1 MLCYFSCVLL
11 YATLWTA
18 TCQASLFMEFSR
30 QEYWSGLP
38 SPPPGD
44 YPDPRVEP
52 TSLTSTCIGRCILF
66 HLGHLGSMCV
76 CMCLCL
82 CACVYAQSCPTL
94 RDPADCSPPGSSIH
108 GIFQARILE
117 WVSTSF
123 SKGFQVH
130 LFKKISSSS
139 PESPGDQCKVKVLHS
154 HKFWLK
160 INGQL
165 GRISSR

>member
-94 RDPADCSPPGSSIH
+94 CDPADCSPPGSSIP
-108 GIFQARILE
+108 GSFQARIPE
-117 WVSTSF
+117 WVAISF
-123 SKGFQVH
+123 SRGSSWSQGLNQCLQHWRQALPSEPPEKPFTICAYKEGPFVP
-130 LFKKISSSS
+130 FK
-139 PESPGDQCKVKVLHS
+139 Q
-154 HKFWLK
+154 
-160 INGQL
+160 
-165 GRISSR
+165 

>member
-18 TCQASLFMEFSR
+18 TCQAPLSMEFSR

-38 SPPPGD
+38 SPPPRD
-44 YPDPRVEP
+44 QPEPSVEP
-52 TSLTSTCIGRCILF
+52 TSLISTCIGRCILF

-76 CMCLCL
+76 CMCVCL

-94 RDPADCSPPGSSIH
+94 CDPTDCSPPGSPFH

-123 SKGFQVH
+123 SRGFQVY

-139 PESPGDQCKVKVLHS
+139 PGSPGDQCKVKVQHS
-154 HKFWLK
+154 HKF
-160 INGQL
+160 
-165 GRISSR
+165 

>member
-1 MLCYFSCVLL
+1 MCCVLSHFSRVWL
-11 YATLWTA
+11 FVTPWTVA
-18 TCQASLFMEFSR
+18 HQASLFMEFSR

-94 RDPADCSPPGSSIH
+94 CDPADCSPPGSSIH

-117 WVSTSF
+117 LV
-123 SKGFQVH
+123 V
-130 LFKKISSSS
+130 ISSSRGS
-139 PESPGDQCKVKVLHS
+139 SWPRDWTHVSYISHIAGRFFTCWATGKIQC
-154 HKFWLK
+154 
-160 INGQL
+160 
-165 GRISSR
+165 